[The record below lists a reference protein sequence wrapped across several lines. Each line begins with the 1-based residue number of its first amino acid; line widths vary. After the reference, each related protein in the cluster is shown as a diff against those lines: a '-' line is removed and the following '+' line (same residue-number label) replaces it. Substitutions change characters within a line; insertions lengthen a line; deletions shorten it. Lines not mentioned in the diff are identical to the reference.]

1 MSLPL
6 RYGLVGSR
14 SQGVTG
20 CGRRV
25 GTALPRSVD
34 TENSAYP
41 DPISGEGI
49 SRMLGICKPFV
60 AATRDEM
67 PAHSRLGLS
76 TRSLILFAV
85 LVAHAALMLALL
97 RNDPHVPAGIRREF
111 LLIQLPGAATRVPL
125 VRPAPPSEELRA
137 LAFSDIA
144 LPVLPVDRIGQPVP
158 GLPTAIAA
166 ASLDSDA
173 GNVAQGVAALDLP
186 DLQQR
191 CGDADPQSMAQ
202 LYSPLPIALLVRV
215 EADGRPSEVQTTS
228 RLFTADIGKAV
239 RACVLSKAR
248 FAPALLDGKP
258 TASWVRVEWPAS
270 DGS

>member
-1 MSLPL
+1 
-6 RYGLVGSR
+6 
-14 SQGVTG
+14 
-20 CGRRV
+20 
-25 GTALPRSVD
+25 
-34 TENSAYP
+34 
-41 DPISGEGI
+41 
-49 SRMLGICKPFV
+49 MLGIGKPFV
-60 AATRDEM
+60 ATTRVEM
-67 PAHSRLGLS
+67 QAHGRRGLP

-85 LVAHAALMLALL
+85 LFAHAALMLALL
-97 RNDPHVPAGIRREF
+97 RNDPRVPAAIRREF
-111 LLIQLPGAATRVPL
+111 LLIQLPSAATRVPL
-125 VRPAPPSEELRA
+125 ALPAAPSGPLRA

-144 LPVLPVDRIGQPVP
+144 LPALPLERIGQPVP

-173 GNVAQGVAALDLP
+173 GNFAQGVAALDLP

-215 EADGRPSEVQTTS
+215 EADGRPSEVRTTS
-228 RLFTADIGKAV
+228 RLFTAEIGKAV

-248 FAPALLDGKP
+248 FAPALIDGKP